1 MHPAGAQSTQSRHAF
16 TLIEVMMATLV
27 TLVALV
33 GLIAAVTMGSEM
45 LDVSRK
51 QTVAMQILRN
61 EVEQVHLKNWATVS
75 ALPANASITINSA
88 GTGLS
93 AGGVTDQQK
102 FALTNYT
109 YSYAPPYAGGV
120 NDDNTS
126 LMSVAKDFSCSLVI
140 TTVRANL
147 VRLTYTVTWTAGNQ
161 RKTYVRI
168 SSTYYGKTGLN
179 LYYQK

>member
-1 MHPAGAQSTQSRHAF
+1 
-16 TLIEVMMATLV
+16 MATVV

-51 QTVAMQILRN
+51 QTVATQILRN
-61 EVEQVHLKNWATVS
+61 EIEQVRLRSWS
-75 ALPANASITINSA
+75 SFPILLPTNYTITINAA

-93 AGGVTDQQK
+93 AGGLGDQQA

-109 YSYAPPYAGGV
+109 YSYAPPYSSGTF
-120 NDDNTS
+120 DDNTD
-126 LMSVAKDFSCSLVI
+126 LMSLAKDFTCSVTI
-140 TTVRANL
+140 TSVRANL
-147 VRLTYTVTWTAGNQ
+147 LCFTYRVVWRAGNQ
-161 RKTYVRI
+161 HKTYMRM